1 MAAVLT
7 WEPLRQRLDWLQ
19 FQARAE
25 RTLAIS
31 CVPELWK
38 DRSQLLNKRIEE
50 LRKEVISYIWLFSLI
65 S

>member
-31 CVPELWK
+31 SRPGIGE
-38 DRSQLLNKRIEE
+38 DRSQLLNTRIEE
-50 LRKEVISYIWLFSLI
+50 LRKEAISYISLFSLI
-65 S
+65 C